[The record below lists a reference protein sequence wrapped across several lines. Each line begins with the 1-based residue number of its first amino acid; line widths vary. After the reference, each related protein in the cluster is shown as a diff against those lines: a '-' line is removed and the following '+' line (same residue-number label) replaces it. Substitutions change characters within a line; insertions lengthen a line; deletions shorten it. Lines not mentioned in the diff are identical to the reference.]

1 VELIMGI
8 IRVLL
13 VDDHLILR
21 QGLRALL
28 ASEKDIEIVGEAGDG
43 LEAVRLTRQLSPN
56 VAVVDAQLPRL
67 SGIEVVRTIRE
78 SCPQT
83 EVVVLTMYDD
93 EYTVSGMLK
102 AGARSYLL
110 KESAGSDLARAIRGA
125 VNGQSVLD
133 PAITG
138 TVIAIFKDGLRPRG
152 GVESDELA
160 PREREIF
167 KLITDGKTSREIANE
182 LSLSPKTIDNCR
194 ATILRKLNARNK
206 SEAIAIGLRR
216 GLVPAG
222 DGSAL
227 GPTSTAIRSIA

>member
-1 VELIMGI
+1 MRA

-28 ASEKDIEIVGEAGDG
+28 GAEMDLEIVGEAGDG
-43 LEAVRLTRQLSPN
+43 IEAVRLARQLLPD

-67 SGIEVVRTIRE
+67 SGLEVVRTIRQ

-83 EVVVLTMYDD
+83 EVVVLTMFDD

-110 KESAGSDLARAIRGA
+110 KESAVIDLARAIRGA
-125 VNGQSVLD
+125 ALQQSILD
-133 PAITG
+133 PGITG
-138 TVIAIFKDGLRPRG
+138 TVLSLFKNGAKPGAD
-152 GVESDELA
+152 DDQLA
-160 PREREIF
+160 PREHEIF
-167 KLITDGKTSREIANE
+167 KLIGDGKTSREIAAD

-206 SEAIAIGLRR
+206 GEAVAIGLRR
-216 GLVPAG
+216 GLIQVGPA
-222 DGSAL
+222 
-227 GPTSTAIRSIA
+227 